1 MISLCDG
8 ERVAS
13 PTDTERASELS
24 DSQPRMLS
32 LLHRIQRDYS
42 ARLNVENLSETG
54 SWVTAEYSWQPETR
68 PTLHPHISYCE
79 LSKTLQFYLFF
90 SANDYIIR
98 GTEIYS
104 GYRYS
109 EIFWD
114 ILRYF
119 IDIPVATAIA
129 SRGVL
134 GTSMTLP
141 TRNIKNPGPGMPA
154 SIVLYLLPCKCRTEL

>member
-1 MISLCDG
+1 MW
-8 ERVAS
+8 RRAS
-13 PTDTERASELS
+13 SEPYRYIASERAHQIPSHVCWVYYT
-24 DSQPRMLS
+24 D
-32 LLHRIQRDYS
+32 S
-42 ARLNVENLSETG
+42 ARLGVENLSETG
-54 SWVTAEYSWQPETR
+54 SWVSAEYSWMPEAR
-68 PTLHPHISYCE
+68 LTLQPHISYCE
-79 LSKTLQFYLFF
+79 LSKTLQSIYFF
-90 SANDYIIR
+90 PANDYIIR

-119 IDIPVATAIA
+119 LDIPVATAIA

-141 TRNIKNPGPGMPA
+141 ARNIKNPGPGMPA

>member
-1 MISLCDG
+1 MW
-8 ERVAS
+8 RRAS
-13 PTDTERASELS
+13 SEPYRYIASERAHQIPIHVCWVSVATETKI
-24 DSQPRMLS
+24 DSRESQVNCSAVKAGWLPVS
-32 LLHRIQRDYS
+32 SYS
-42 ARLNVENLSETG
+42 TPTHKLMWAVKR
-54 SWVTAEYSWQPETR
+54 YSS
-68 PTLHPHISYCE
+68 IY
-79 LSKTLQFYLFF
+79 FF

-119 IDIPVATAIA
+119 LDIPVATAIA

>member
-1 MISLCDG
+1 MW
-8 ERVAS
+8 RRAS
-13 PTDTERASELS
+13 SEPYRYRASERAHQIPIHVFWVSVATETKIDSNESQANCSAVKASWLPVSSHTTPTHKLLWAVEDATLLS
-24 DSQPRMLS
+24 IFP
-32 LLHRIQRDYS
+32 
-42 ARLNVENLSETG
+42 
-54 SWVTAEYSWQPETR
+54 P
-68 PTLHPHISYCE
+68 
-79 LSKTLQFYLFF
+79 
-90 SANDYIIR
+90 ANDYIIR

-119 IDIPVATAIA
+119 LDIPVATAIA

-134 GTSMTLP
+134 GTSMTP
-141 TRNIKNPGPGMPA
+141 PARNIKNPGPGMPA

>member
-1 MISLCDG
+1 MW
-8 ERVAS
+8 RRAS
-13 PTDTERASELS
+13 SEPYRYRASERALQIPS
-24 DSQPRMLS
+24 HVCWVYYTGFSET
-32 LLHRIQRDYS
+32 IQRDWTLRIS
-42 ARLNVENLSETG
+42 ARLGVESLQN
-54 SWVTAEYSWQPETR
+54 TADYLRLVLLYTHTYATVSCRRRYSS
-68 PTLHPHISYCE
+68 IY
-79 LSKTLQFYLFF
+79 FF

-109 EIFWD
+109 EISWD
-114 ILRYF
+114 ILRYL

-141 TRNIKNPGPGMPA
+141 ARNIKNPGPGMPA
-154 SIVLYLLPCKCRTEL
+154 SIVLYLLPCKCRTKL